1 MLIYNAD
8 FDIVWVR
15 DGVYTKREHLGQC
28 AEDIMTFYG
37 PVKTVQEL
45 VDGVGSSVMA

>member
-1 MLIYNAD
+1 MLIHDVD

-15 DGVYTKREHLGQC
+15 DGVYAKREHLGQC

-37 PVKTVQEL
+37 PVKSVQEL
-45 VDGVGSSVMA
+45 VDEVGTL